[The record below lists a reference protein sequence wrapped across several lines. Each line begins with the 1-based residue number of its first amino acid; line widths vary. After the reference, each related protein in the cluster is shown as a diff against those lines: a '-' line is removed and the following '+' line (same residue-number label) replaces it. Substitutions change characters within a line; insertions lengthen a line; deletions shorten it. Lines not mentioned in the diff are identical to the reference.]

1 MTSEVAIMYVG
12 VDVSKAQLD
21 VAVEPLDEAW
31 SVGNDAAGIACLVE
45 RLKGGAVGRIVV
57 EATGG
62 QERLLVAELYQA
74 GLPVALVNP
83 KRVRHFAR
91 ALGRLAKTDRIDA
104 AVLASFGRLTE
115 PLLVRLPSEQED
127 ALATL
132 VTRRREVIDMRT
144 AEENRL
150 RLAKPAGR
158 ARLEKHIRWLDEE
171 EAELRR
177 EIEALVRD
185 SPELGDKHTL
195 LCSVPGVG
203 LILSATLLSRL
214 PELGQLTRRKVASLV
229 GVAPFN
235 RDSGPRHG
243 PRRVAGG
250 RRAVRAV
257 LYMATISALKCNPVI
272 IAFKRHLMAQG
283 KSSKVAIIACMRKLL
298 LILNAI
304 LRERRPWT
312 DSFTLR
318 GI

>member
-1 MTSEVAIMYVG
+1 MTSEVVVMYVG
-12 VDVSKAQLD
+12 VDVSKARLD
-21 VAVEPLDEAW
+21 IAVEPSGEQW
-31 SVGNDAAGIACLVE
+31 SVGNDPAGIGCLVG
-45 RLKGGAVGRIVV
+45 RLQAEVVGRIVV

-104 AVLASFGRLTE
+104 VVLAGFGRLTE
-115 PLLVRLPSEQED
+115 PLLVRLPSEQEE

-132 VTRRREVIDMRT
+132 VTRRREVVDMRT

-158 ARLEKHIRWLDEE
+158 ARLEKHIRWLNEE
-171 EAELRR
+171 EAELRS
-177 EIEALVRD
+177 EIERLVQAT
-185 SPELGDKHTL
+185 PELDDKHTL

-235 RDSGPRHG
+235 RDSGPRRG
-243 PRRVAGG
+243 QRRIAGG
-250 RRAVRAV
+250 RDAVRAV
-257 LYMATISALKCNPVI
+257 LYMATVSALKCNPVI
-272 IAFKRHLMAQG
+272 IAFKRRLMAQG
-283 KSSKVAIIACMRKLL
+283 KSSKVAIVACMRKLL
-298 LILNAI
+298 TILNAMV
-304 LRERRPWT
+304 RDQRPWF
-312 DSFTLR
+312 DAVILPEA
-318 GI
+318 

>member
-1 MTSEVAIMYVG
+1 MTSEVGMTYVG
-12 VDVSKAQLD
+12 VDVSKAHLD
-21 VAVEPLDEAW
+21 IAVEPSGEQW

-45 RLKGGAVGRIVV
+45 RLKGGGVGRIVV

-62 QERLLVAELYQA
+62 QERLVVAELYQA

-104 AVLASFGRLTE
+104 AVLAGFGRLTE
-115 PLLVRLPSEQED
+115 PLLVRLPSQQEE

-132 VTRRREVIDMRT
+132 VTRRREVVDMRT

-150 RLAKPAGR
+150 RLAKPAAR
-158 ARLEKHIRWLDEE
+158 PRLEKHIRWLDEE

-177 EIEALVRD
+177 EIETLLRD
-185 SPELGDKHTL
+185 TPELDDKHTL

-214 PELGQLTRRKVASLV
+214 PELGQLSRRKVASLV

-235 RDSGPRHG
+235 RDSGPRRGQRH
-243 PRRVAGG
+243 VAGG
-250 RRAVRAV
+250 RHAVRAV
-257 LYMATISALKCNPVI
+257 LYMATISALKCNPVL

-283 KSSKVAIIACMRKLL
+283 KSAKVAIVACMRKLL
-298 LILNAI
+298 TILNSI
-304 LRERRPWT
+304 VRDKRPW
-312 DSFTLR
+312 SAPFTLR
-318 GI
+318 ET

>member
-1 MTSEVAIMYVG
+1 MTNTEGMTYVG
-12 VDVSKAQLD
+12 VDVSKARLD
-21 VAVEPLDEAW
+21 IAIEPWGEQW
-31 SVGNDAAGIACLVE
+31 SVGNDPVGIGCLVA
-45 RLKGGAVGRIVV
+45 RLAGEAVGRIVV

-104 AVLASFGRLTE
+104 VVLADFGRLTE
-115 PLLVRLPSEQED
+115 PLLVRLPSEHEE
-127 ALATL
+127 ALAAL
-132 VTRRREVIDMRT
+132 VTRRREVVDMRT

-150 RLAKPAGR
+150 RLVKPAGR
-158 ARLEKHIRWLDEE
+158 ARLEKHIRWLNEE

-177 EIEALVRD
+177 EIEKLVQAT
-185 SPELGDKHTL
+185 PELDDKHTL

-214 PELGQLTRRKVASLV
+214 PELGRLTRRKVASLV

-235 RDSGPRHG
+235 RDSGPRRG
-243 PRRVAGG
+243 LRRIAGG
-250 RRAVRAV
+250 RDAVRAV

-272 IAFKRHLMAQG
+272 IAFKRRLMAQG
-283 KSSKVAIIACMRKLL
+283 KSSKVAIVACMRKLL
-298 LILNAI
+298 TILNAM
-304 LRERRPWT
+304 LRDQRPWF
-312 DSFTLR
+312 DAVS
-318 GI
+318 IPEA

>member
-1 MTSEVAIMYVG
+1 MTSEAEVTYVG

-21 VAVEPLDEAW
+21 IAIEPSSEQWSVSNDEA
-31 SVGNDAAGIACLVE
+31 GIGCLIE
-45 RLKGGAVGRIVV
+45 RLKGEVVGRIVV

-104 AVLASFGRLTE
+104 AVLAGFGRLTE
-115 PLLVRLPSEQED
+115 PLLVRLPSEQEE

-132 VTRRREVIDMRT
+132 VTRRREVVDMRT

-150 RLAKPAGR
+150 RLARPAAR
-158 ARLEKHIRWLDEE
+158 ARLEKHIRWLEEE

-177 EIEALVRD
+177 EIEALVRAT
-185 SPELGDKHTL
+185 PELDDKHSL

-243 PRRVAGG
+243 QRHVAGG
-250 RRAVRAV
+250 RHAVRAV

-272 IAFKRHLMAQG
+272 IAFKRRLMAQG
-283 KSSKVAIIACMRKLL
+283 KSSKVAIVACMRKLL
-298 LILNAI
+298 TILNAMV
-304 LRERRPWT
+304 REKRLWS
-312 DSFTLR
+312 DSFL
-318 GI
+318 IQVA

>member
-1 MTSEVAIMYVG
+1 MTSAAEVTYVG
-12 VDVSKAQLD
+12 VDVSKTGLDIAAEPSGEQL
-21 VAVEPLDEAW
+21 
-31 SVGNDAAGIACLVE
+31 SVDNDATGIASLVE
-45 RLKGGAVGRIVV
+45 RLKGEVIGRIVV

-62 QERLLVAELYQA
+62 QERRLVAELYQA

-104 AVLASFGRLTE
+104 AVLAGFGRLTE
-115 PLLVRLPSEQED
+115 PLLVRLPSEQEE

-132 VTRRREVIDMRT
+132 VTRRREVVDMRT

-150 RLAKPAGR
+150 RLAKPAAR
-158 ARLEKHIRWLDEE
+158 ARLEKHIRWLNEE

-177 EIEALVRD
+177 EIEDLMHAT
-185 SPELGDKHTL
+185 PELDDKHTL

-203 LILSATLLSRL
+203 LVLSATLLSRL

-243 PRRVAGG
+243 PRRIAGG
-250 RRAVRAV
+250 RHAVRAV
-257 LYMATISALKCNPVI
+257 LYMATISALKCNPVL
-272 IAFKRHLMAQG
+272 IAFKRRLMAQG
-283 KSSKVAIIACMRKLL
+283 KSSKVAIVACMRKLL
-298 LILNAI
+298 TVLNAM
-304 LRERRPWT
+304 LREKRPWS
-312 DSFTLR
+312 DSFTFR
-318 GI
+318 EA

>member
-1 MTSEVAIMYVG
+1 MTSDVAVTYVG
-12 VDVSKAQLD
+12 IDVSKARLD
-21 VAVEPLDEAW
+21 IAVEPSGEQW
-31 SVGNDAAGIACLVE
+31 SVANDQAGIGCLIG
-45 RLKGGAVGRIVV
+45 RLKGQAMGRIVV

-62 QERLLVAELYQA
+62 QERLVVAELYQA

-115 PLLVRLPSEQED
+115 PLLVRLPSEQEE

-132 VTRRREVIDMRT
+132 VTRRREVVDMRI

-150 RLAKPAGR
+150 RLAKPAAR
-158 ARLEKHIRWLDEE
+158 PRLEKHIRWLEEE

-177 EIEALVRD
+177 EIEALLRD
-185 SPELGDKHTL
+185 TPELEDKHTL

-214 PELGQLTRRKVASLV
+214 PELGQLSRRKVASLV

-235 RDSGPRHG
+235 RDSGPRH
-243 PRRVAGG
+243 RSRHVAGG
-250 RRAVRAV
+250 RQAVRTV
-257 LYMATISALKCNPVI
+257 LYMATISALRCNPLL
-272 IAFKRHLMAQG
+272 IAFKRRLMAQG
-283 KSSKVAIIACMRKLL
+283 KSAKVAIVACMRKFLT
-298 LILNAI
+298 ILNAMVRDKRPWSDSFS
-304 LRERRPWT
+304 LREA
-312 DSFTLR
+312 
-318 GI
+318 